1 MDKIVRKYLTGTVTK
16 AVVDQEAGIYE
27 ATITTDDVDRQGEI
41 VVPTGMKA
49 DSFMAN
55 PVVLWAHDYSA
66 PPVAKALSLNVTAN
80 SVVSRFQFP
89 PAGQSAKADEIHALW
104 DGGYINTVS
113 IGLIVLAM
121 DEKAPRPTITSWEL
135 LEFSLVPVPANASA
149 LRRGLDLVNVQ
160 EKEGRVLSAHNLEL
174 VRNAIDALTALVDAA
189 EPSDKSMTPAG
200 AGEDGQDPDVAA
212 KAAKDTDT
220 VTVDPW
226 LTVFPK

>member
-1 MDKIVRKYLTGTVTK
+1 MDKKMVRKFFTGQVTK
-16 AVVDQEAGIYE
+16 AVVDQAAGIYE
-27 ATITTDDVDRQGEI
+27 ATITTIDLDRQGEI

-49 DSFMAN
+49 DNYMAN
-55 PVVLWAHDYSA
+55 PVVLWAHDYSM
-66 PPVAKALSLNVTAN
+66 PPVAKALSLKVTPTG
-80 SVVSRFQFP
+80 VVSQFQFP
-89 PAGQSAKADEIHALW
+89 PRGQSPRADEIHDLW

-113 IGLIVLAM
+113 IGLLVLAM
-121 DEKAPRPTITSWEL
+121 DENAAVPTITSWEL
-135 LEFSLVPVPANASA
+135 LEYSLVPVPANANA

-174 VRNAIDALTALVDAA
+174 VKNAIDALTALVDAA
-189 EPSDKSMTPAG
+189 ETDKSMTPAG

-226 LTVFPK
+226 LTVFSN